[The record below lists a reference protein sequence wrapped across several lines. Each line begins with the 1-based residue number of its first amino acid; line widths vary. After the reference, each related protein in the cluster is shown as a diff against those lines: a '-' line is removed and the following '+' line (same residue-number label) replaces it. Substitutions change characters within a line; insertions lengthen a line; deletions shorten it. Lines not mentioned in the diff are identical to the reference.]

1 MAMLL
6 RQPLFYLDLHHH
18 ARMQEEE
25 DFLHQEDPLDVDHR
39 RFVVEE
45 DFEGL
50 LLEDVLVPL

>member
-6 RQPLFYLDLHHH
+6 KQPLFYLDLHHH
-18 ARMQEEE
+18 AHTQEGG
-25 DFLHQEDPLDVDHR
+25 DFLHQEDPLDVDRR